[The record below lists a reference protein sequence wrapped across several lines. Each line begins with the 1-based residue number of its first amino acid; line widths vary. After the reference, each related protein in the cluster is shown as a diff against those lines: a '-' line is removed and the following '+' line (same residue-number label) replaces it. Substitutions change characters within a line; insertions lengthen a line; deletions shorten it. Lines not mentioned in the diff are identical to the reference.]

1 MGICTL
7 EDKKSIKYTYHIIKI
22 WINNKIN
29 QFEQITKLKK
39 HNQSNTQSK
48 SINKTQSKTIIK
60 DNQNSIKNNQ
70 QPQLIN
76 YKI

>member
-1 MGICTL
+1 MYENQVIPKGIKPIIQYWSSKNKYSNT
-7 EDKKSIKYTYHIIKI
+7 SIKNTI
-22 WINNKIN
+22 
-29 QFEQITKLKK
+29 K
-39 HNQSNTQSK
+39 HNQSNIQSK
-48 SINKTQSKTIIK
+48 AINKTQSKTIIK